1 MKKEWKTD
9 QGVWELVAWREG
21 IVDDMVWK
29 EQSIDICVRDNDFII
44 DGEIFLISFGTV
56 SSVVTMDM
64 VN

>member
-1 MKKEWKTD
+1 
-9 QGVWELVAWREG
+9 
-21 IVDDMVWK
+21 MVWK

-56 SSVVTMDM
+56 SSVFTMDM

>member
-21 IVDDMVWK
+21 IVDDKVWK
-29 EQSIDICVRDNDFII
+29 EQSIDICV
-44 DGEIFLISFGTV
+44 SFGTV
-56 SSVVTMDM
+56 SSVVTVDM